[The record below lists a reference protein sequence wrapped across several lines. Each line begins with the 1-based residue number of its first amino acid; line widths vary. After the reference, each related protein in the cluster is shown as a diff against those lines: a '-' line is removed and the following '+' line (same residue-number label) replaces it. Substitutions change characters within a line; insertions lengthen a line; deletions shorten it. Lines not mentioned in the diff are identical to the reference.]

1 MNRWIERVRDHMNE
15 YQFDNPE
22 EDEKHSRMILQCC
35 SGNQEAQEYVID
47 KIKAILKR
55 YRAKDVDHLAYEIFK
70 KEYGLSIIH
79 DLVENREKK
88 YNNIECIDYD
98 WIEVEKSDGTWKK
111 LDIQFDSEKEFETV
125 IRRAIQH
132 DNKPDIN
139 RENPLVESKLLSGAR
154 VTAALKPAGYRNYL
168 FIKLFNSFSPTEE
181 SYLKNGGINKE
192 IIKFTKI
199 LFKILPSIVII
210 GGINRGKTTFLK
222 YLVGLLNEN
231 LKIGTLA
238 SDFEAKLQEI
248 YPDRNIVSMQETPKY
263 GLLEEFKWMLRANRD
278 VIILEE
284 ARGAEVK
291 ESAKASRRGIG
302 CTFLTGHVLD
312 PQSVP
317 EEFAE
322 MYLEGGIPVDINFLL
337 YRFARAFNITYRI
350 RQLEDGRR
358 IVDDIS
364 EIVVD
369 IETRTYRRN
378 ILFSWNPKTEIHQR
392 VGGIE
397 GEDLLMR
404 MEYYNLTEEEKKYL
418 KMMGDTN

>member
-1 MNRWIERVRDHMNE
+1 MNE
-15 YQFDNPE
+15 YQFDSPE

-111 LDIQFDSEKEFETV
+111 LDIQFDSEEEFE
-125 IRRAIQH
+125 IIIKRAIQH

-369 IETRTYRRN
+369 IETRTYKRN

>member
-1 MNRWIERVRDHMNE
+1 MNRWIEKVRDHMNE
-15 YQFDNPE
+15 YQFDSPE

-111 LDIQFDSEKEFETV
+111 LDIQFDSEEEFE
-125 IRRAIQH
+125 IIIKRAIQH

-369 IETRTYRRN
+369 IETRTYKRN